1 MLLCLREQVGLEQG
15 EVLDALLR
23 GSDAGGG
30 TFVCVSAVCLRSTKL
45 DSENTGL
52 ADEDFGLPAVIPA
65 STSLVW
71 IAIGCEPVHF
81 LLLFSFPSKD
91 KFM

>member
-1 MLLCLREQVGLEQG
+1 MLLCLTEQVGLEQG

-23 GSDAGGG
+23 GSEAGGG
-30 TFVCVSAVCLRSTKL
+30 AFGGVLVALLRSTKL
-45 DSENTGL
+45 DNENTGL
-52 ADEDFGLPAVIPA
+52 ADEDCALPAVIPA

-71 IAIGCEPVHF
+71 MAIGCEPLHF
-81 LLLFSFPSKD
+81 LPLLSFPSKD